1 MLHYGYPVLSGERI
15 TDLLCGAQHAT
26 DTQRTL
32 QQYMPCYGMAL
43 TFCRRRRAPV
53 ARRLLAAGLTAGAE
67 QLMFVMEKR
76 TLRR

>member
-32 QQYMPCYGMAL
+32 QQYMPCYGMAVA
-43 TFCRRRRAPV
+43 FCRRGRALPHS
-53 ARRLLAAGLTAGAE
+53 AAAACSRAEGAE
-67 QLMFVMEKR
+67 QLLLVMEKR